1 MEVMTEVPQTG
12 TKLRIDADRQFEG
25 QAGDSVLRVQG
36 QSRDGSQVFDAIYV
50 ETNADEAQVVG
61 TLLRALRQ
69 PPQELSDE
77 ISQEVQAT
85 FGSKLGGRDAHQ
97 ISQIVTRAW
106 RQHALQLLGAQPE
119 REQRLEQIAER
130 FERAAANR
138 RQAPAYGRAG
148 NGSQQEQKGQT
159 R

>member
-1 MEVMTEVPQTG
+1 MEVTTEVPQTG
-12 TKLRIDADRQFEG
+12 TRLRIDADRQFEG

-50 ETNADEAQVVG
+50 ETNADEAQAVG
-61 TLLRALRQ
+61 TLLRSLRQ

-97 ISQIVTRAW
+97 ISQIVVRAW
-106 RQHALQLLGAQPE
+106 RQQALHLLGSQPDPDS
-119 REQRLEQIAER
+119 RLEHLAER
-130 FERAAANR
+130 FQRAAANR
-138 RQAPAYGRAG
+138 RQPAAYTH
-148 NGSQQEQKGQT
+148 NGEQQKAQS